1 MKRILFLA
9 LKVLWYSA
17 AALAP
22 VSCFEAVKASGGNAP
37 APETQ
42 RAEEAERDAEKAE
55 AEKEAEAA
63 EAALWARALS
73 LARSL
78 DDRQLAAQV
87 LMAGTDGKEKL
98 PPWMRE
104 IFSEVPPGA
113 LMLFSYNIAD
123 SPGAVASFI
132 AEAKE
137 FVAGESLVPFIAVDH
152 EGGAVNRLAG
162 VAGSFP
168 PPLFY
173 GDEAL
178 KKGVQAALDEVYGSA
193 LSAAAELGGLS
204 ITMNLAPVAEVLT
217 GDNSAF
223 LGDRSYGRDASFTG
237 GAASLFVLAMKEK
250 GVASA
255 LKHFPGHG
263 ATDPHE
269 GRTVLPY
276 AAGELRALVSSF
288 RTVIERAAPAALIVS
303 HAAVP
308 AMDGEPSASLS
319 PAVMRSWIREE
330 LGFEGIILTDDFSM
344 KAVRSLFPSTGEASV
359 AALNAGADMVM
370 VWPPD
375 ILKTHR
381 AFLAALAE
389 GRLSRERLEEASA
402 RIIREKLRYGL
413 LDE

>member
-1 MKRILFLA
+1 MA
-9 LKVLWYSA
+9 LQVLWYGA

-22 VSCFEAVKASGGNAP
+22 VSCYKAQGVKASGPVSEA
-37 APETQ
+37 Q
-42 RAEEAERDAEKAE
+42 RAEASEK
-55 AEKEAEAA
+55 AA
-63 EAALWARALS
+63 EAALWVKALS

-78 DDRQLAAQV
+78 DDGRLAAQV
-87 LMAGTDGKEKL
+87 LMAGTDGKETL
-98 PPWMRE
+98 PLWMKE

-123 SPGAVASFI
+123 NPEAVAGFI
-132 AEAKE
+132 AEARD

-152 EGGAVNRLAG
+152 EGGTVNRLAF

-173 GDEAL
+173 GDEAR
-178 KKGVQAALDEVYGSA
+178 KKGGEAALDEVYGSA
-193 LSAAAELGGLS
+193 LRAAAGLGALS
-204 ITMNLAPVAEVLT
+204 ITMNLAPVAEILT
-217 GDNSAF
+217 DDNSAF
-223 LGDRSYGRDASFTG
+223 LGDRSYGRDAAFAG
-237 GAASLFVLAMKEK
+237 EAASRFVRAMREQ

-255 LKHFPGHG
+255 VKHFPGHG
-263 ATDPHE
+263 GNDPHE
-269 GRTVLPY
+269 GSNALPY
-276 AAGELRALVSSF
+276 TAGELRDLVASF
-288 RTVIERAAPAALIVS
+288 KTVIEKAAPAALIVS

-308 AMDGEPSASLS
+308 AMNGEPSASLS
-319 PAVMRSWIREE
+319 PGVMRSWIREE

-381 AFLAALAE
+381 AVLAALA
-389 GRLSRERLEEASA
+389 GGVISRERLEEASA

-413 LDE
+413 MDR